1 MGFFHSSSIFMAG
14 FLLWV
19 CFNSLIDFCLYV
31 SGTGQ
36 IPWHVISE
44 NQKLPR
50 CLFSSQNCTKK
61 IKCLSIQ
68 GGREEWGR
76 DWHNPC
82 RPDGDGYL
90 PRTSCNFDLLAC
102 LLACFKTRVWLC
114 SPGWPPTQG
123 PPASASQVP
132 GFQARTT
139 SLPLTDTSLSSWMLF
154 LWIVYFCVKYE
165 LYLCSAKCQGF
176 SS

>member
-1 MGFFHSSSIFMAG
+1 MPILHGSRVPGPARKGEGSLGSWRLRISWGRTLARQVQSLGPPPVSHTQMGFFHSSSIFMAG

-102 LLACFKTRVWLC
+102 LL
-114 SPGWPPTQG
+114 
-123 PPASASQVP
+123 
-132 GFQARTT
+132 
-139 SLPLTDTSLSSWMLF
+139 
-154 LWIVYFCVKYE
+154 
-165 LYLCSAKCQGF
+165 
-176 SS
+176 